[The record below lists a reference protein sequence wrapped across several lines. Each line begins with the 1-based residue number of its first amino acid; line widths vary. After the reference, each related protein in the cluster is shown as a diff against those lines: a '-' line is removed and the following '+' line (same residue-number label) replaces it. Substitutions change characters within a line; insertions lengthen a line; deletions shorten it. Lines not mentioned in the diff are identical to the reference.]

1 MTPRRGALA
10 AAALLVA
17 IALLFLRPLATP
29 GPALRD
35 FEAYYAAGVT
45 WHAGGDP
52 YAPEIWNVE
61 REVPGVV
68 ATRDELLPFVGPP
81 FTLPFWA
88 LLAALGFA
96 RASVVWTIVLVAA
109 ALTLVLAVLRIAGAR
124 DPVSIVAAFLF
135 AAAFGPLTSA
145 VALGQVA
152 LVASAGV
159 VLTAIALEA
168 RRLPAAIG
176 AALLAA
182 TQPNIAIALT
192 ERLSDWR
199 TRLSLGLAAL
209 LAFAGSIAAI
219 GFLPFGRY
227 MQLLEAHAV
236 AESSLAIQVTISG
249 VAFGLGAR
257 PWVAQ
262 IAGDV
267 VAVAVVAATVLVL
280 RDRSYSATDR
290 VAIACATLPL
300 VVPFAHEH
308 DLTIVLFP
316 AILVLRRARRGL
328 WPIAAAACVAVAV
341 DWLGLAQ
348 RPTGVV
354 QSAAL
359 AVAAALAATA
369 LSRGRRGL
377 EVAAPFA
384 VALAVLVAGFGAA
397 RHPVPVWPDALGK
410 TFRVPTQRDAAGVWH
425 AEQVAAGLAGPN
437 LTAALLRS
445 ASIAGCAGL
454 WVVAMIALRRPDEDP
469 SPEQA

>member
-10 AAALLVA
+10 ASALLVA
-17 IALLFLRPLATP
+17 VALLFLRPLATP

-109 ALTLVLAVLRIAGAR
+109 ALTLVLVASRIAGAR
-124 DPVSIVAAFLF
+124 DPVSIAAACLF

-192 ERLSDWR
+192 ERLSDRLTW
-199 TRLSLGLAAL
+199 LSLGLAAG

-236 AESSLAIQVTISG
+236 AESSLAIQLTISG

-257 PWVAQ
+257 PWAAR
-262 IAGDV
+262 IIGDV
-267 VAVAVVAATVLVL
+267 VAVAVVVATVLVL

-328 WPIAAAACVAVAV
+328 WPIAAAAMRRRRGRLVGPRATPDRGRAERGTRGGRGARR
-341 DWLGLAQ
+341 D
-348 RPTGVV
+348 R
-354 QSAAL
+354 
-359 AVAAALAATA
+359 AAARATRA
-369 LSRGRRGL
+369 RSRRAVRRRAGGARRRLRRG
-377 EVAAPFA
+377 AAS
-384 VALAVLVAGFGAA
+384 
-397 RHPVPVWPDALGK
+397 R
-410 TFRVPTQRDAAGVWH
+410 
-425 AEQVAAGLAGPN
+425 AGLARRARKDLSGRG
-437 LTAALLRS
+437 TT
-445 ASIAGCAGL
+445 
-454 WVVAMIALRRPDEDP
+454 RRPHRVARGTGRRRARRAQP
-469 SPEQA
+469 HRCAPASPPRSPAAPASGSSR